1 MEDRSVKIRRKQDMY
16 RALVQS
22 GDGSDDNDEDN
33 AQDMEVTFNTGLE
46 DISKRILEKDKK
58 SETVWESYLRK
69 RKEKKKAWKN
79 RSKNSSDEES
89 SDTEHE
95 HEEQLDDFFVEE
107 ETQVRSTKR
116 DKPNQ
121 ETVQEAEASRA
132 ELELLLADD
141 MGTDNNLKGYNLKP
155 KKGKGKK
162 GKEIPDEGKIPDV
175 NYDDPRFSSLFTSPL
190 FALDPTDP
198 QFKRS
203 AVYARQMAQK
213 KKGGQENATGTL
225 HSEISGH
232 YPSSDKLENLK
243 DKDLQPD
250 RSNLEKEKD
259 KMSSMIKS
267 VQMNT
272 KQAYFSS
279 RGKVMGKGEP
289 LGVKAKT
296 SKSRRMN

>member
-1 MEDRSVKIRRKQDMY
+1 
-16 RALVQS
+16 
-22 GDGSDDNDEDN
+22 
-33 AQDMEVTFNTGLE
+33 MEVTFNTGLE
-46 DISKRILEKDKK
+46 DISKHILEKDKK
-58 SETVWESYLRK
+58 SETVSESYLRK
-69 RKEKKKAWKN
+69 KREKKKAWKN

-89 SDTEHE
+89 SDTERK
-95 HEEQLDDFFVEE
+95 HEEQLDDFFVEG

-121 ETVQEAEASRA
+121 ETVQEAEAGRA

-175 NYDDPRFSSLFTSPL
+175 DYDDPRFSSLFTSPL

-203 AVYARQMAQK
+203 AVYAWQMAQK

-225 HSEISGH
+225 HSEISGQ
-232 YPSSDKLENLK
+232 YQLSNKLEKLK

-259 KMSSMIKS
+259 EMSLMIKL

-279 RGKVMGKGEP
+279 KGEVMGKGEP

-296 SKSRRMN
+296 SKRLKA